1 MKNIV
6 FALILFFSFTSISSA
21 SAGSFKRREVVQKKG
36 TAESRATD
44 EKYRKMFAQ
53 NSVMND
59 AWDFQRRLELSKA
72 IETAKQAQGAD
83 YITDEEDR
91 SGPLFFELIT
101 AVYKG
106 DYELALKAANELH
119 RIAIIAVPHAD
130 GWLEQKKKIE
140 ALLEFQKTGN
150 KQLIYDWIASQ
161 KKKYAHWLPPTNP
174 KKTVWDSFL
183 MVEFVALYDLLGD
196 YDLALA
202 EIAPFLKLYR
212 EVGSGETGALENLIK
227 ALQESK
233 SGMPKIC
240 IEDGKVCLGRAT
252 AYIIKSKSF

>member
-1 MKNIV
+1 MKKV
-6 FALILFFSFTSISSA
+6 LFFLFIFSIFFSQNLH
-21 SAGSFKRREVVQKKG
+21 AGFFQKKQVRDRAG
-36 TAESRATD
+36 TPESRATD
-44 EKYRKMFAQ
+44 EMYRKMFLRTQLMQTA
-53 NSVMND
+53 NSFED
-59 AWDFQRRLELSKA
+59 ALHFNQAIVESKKA
-72 IETAKQAQGAD
+72 LGNEYLT
-83 YITDEEDR
+83 TNEDK
-91 SGPLFFELIT
+91 GLPLMTLMSSHSYLGEYGT
-101 AVYKG
+101 AV
-106 DYELALKAANELH
+106 EFANEF
-119 RIAIIAVPHAD
+119 IQNKPNNEWGV
-130 GWLEQKKKIE
+130 EQKKKIE